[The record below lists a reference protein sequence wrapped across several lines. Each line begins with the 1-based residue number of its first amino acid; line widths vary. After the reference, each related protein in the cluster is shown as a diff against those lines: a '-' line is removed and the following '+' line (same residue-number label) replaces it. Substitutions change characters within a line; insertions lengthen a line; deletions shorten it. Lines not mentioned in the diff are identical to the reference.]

1 MRCLIFGSRNLTWKH
16 LDVML
21 LVASHAIRDTD
32 ESLAS
37 WMKTAT
43 DVDEEVNRFAW
54 GQPLLTDKSKAILL
68 NGDGP
73 PGSSVRGAIGADK
86 LAVFACMQRWPEGRR
101 GMRWF
106 PPEPKDGETWAQAAG
121 RRNAEMVAAKPDR
134 AYCVHENLDASKGS
148 SMTAKML
155 TDAGIRFHLATVSQA
170 GAVLK
175 VEER

>member
-1 MRCLIFGSRNLTWKH
+1 MKVLIFGSRNLTWRH
-16 LDVML
+16 MDVML
-21 LVASHAIRDTD
+21 WVATHAQLATPMPLGEFIRLWAHTPASEHNTD
-32 ESLAS
+32 WQWLPES
-37 WMKTAT
+37 
-43 DVDEEVNRFAW
+43 E
-54 GQPLLTDKSKAILL
+54 PLRLL

-86 LAVFACMQRWPEGRR
+86 LAVFACMQRWPEKRR

-106 PPEPKDGETWAQAAG
+106 PPEPKEGESWAQAAG
-121 RRNAEMVAAKPDR
+121 RRNAEMVATKPDR
-134 AYCVHENLDASKGS
+134 VYCVHENLDASKGS

-155 TDAGIRFHLATVSQA
+155 TEAGIRFWLVTVSQA